1 MQRALAVVVLM
12 LFSVSDLV
20 AGTIR
25 VREFVIQ
32 SLAHPDEVVHSS
44 ASAAEQWLPSP
55 DAVLPAGEPSQLA
68 VYPVA
73 GRIGHDLVVP
83 YYVDLEPGGT
93 RLDFDCGRLTFNG
106 HGGHDPYIRSFAEQ
120 EIGVP
125 VFAVRD
131 GIVRDVHDGEPDQN
145 TVSDPDFKS
154 NYVSIRHNADEVSN
168 YVHLKRGSITV
179 ARGEFVTAGT
189 QIGMVGS
196 SGPSTAPHIHFEL
209 LYRGEPVEPMAGPCR
224 PGRSYFREQHEPAK
238 DATLLGATFSSR
250 SFANFRPAPFDEA
263 PRTGTFVH
271 GSQTIYFKADLANI
285 GATTS
290 YRLLLQPP
298 GGSGTSV
305 ASSGTL
311 VRYDT
316 SLASLWWGLDVDLNR
331 TGTWNVIL
339 SINDRQEFVLPFTVV
354 SSPGAIVN
362 RPPHPVRAEL
372 GPVVST
378 QVAVCRAIGEL
389 VADDD
394 YDVVRYRYQWQVD
407 GAIVRD
413 VTTAASSDA
422 LPRQFSL
429 PRANSSCS
437 VTVSDGLASSQPSI
451 AFITVSDV
459 RRRGV
464 RK

>member
-1 MQRALAVVVLM
+1 M
-12 LFSVSDLV
+12 LFPVADLLAANV
-20 AGTIR
+20 R
-25 VREFVIQ
+25 VREFVVQ
-32 SLAHPDEVVHSS
+32 SLAHPEE
-44 ASAAEQWLPSP
+44 AARSTAIAEEQWLPSSE
-55 DAVLPAGEPSQLA
+55 AELPAGEPSQLA

-73 GRIGHDLVVP
+73 GQVGHDLVVP
-83 YYVDLEPGGT
+83 YYVDLEPQGT

-131 GIVRDVHDGEPDQN
+131 GIVRDLRDGEPDQN
-145 TVSDPDFKS
+145 TVSDPSFRS
-154 NYVSIRHNADEVSN
+154 NYVSIRHNADEVTN
-168 YVHLKRGSITV
+168 YVHLRRGSITV
-179 ARGEFVTAGT
+179 ERGEFVTAGT

-224 PGRSYFREQHEPAK
+224 PGRSLFNDQHTPVK

-250 SFANFRPAPFDEA
+250 SFADFRPAPFDDA
-263 PRTGTFVH
+263 PRTGTFVL
-271 GSQTIYFKADLANI
+271 GSQTIYFKADMANV
-285 GATTS
+285 GASTS

-298 GGSGTSV
+298 GSSGTIV

-316 SLASLWWGLDVDLNR
+316 SLASLWWGLDVNLNR

-339 SINDRQEFVLPFTVV
+339 SINDRQEFVLPFSVV

-372 GPVVST
+372 TPVVAT
-378 QVAVCRAIGEL
+378 QVAVCRAMGEL

-394 YDVVRYRYQWQVD
+394 YDVVRYRYEWQVD
-407 GAIVRD
+407 GEVVRD

-429 PRANSSCS
+429 PRANISCS
-437 VTVSDGLASSQPSI
+437 VTASDGMSSSQPST
-451 AFITVSDV
+451 AFVTVSDV